1 MQPGRPAFFGPLVGG
16 EVILSHIE
24 RDFEQNIALRS
35 FGKRSF
41 LVVSGRL
48 VLKGCSC

>member
-35 FGKRSF
+35 F
-41 LVVSGRL
+41 VAVERL
-48 VLKGCSC
+48 IRQPHT